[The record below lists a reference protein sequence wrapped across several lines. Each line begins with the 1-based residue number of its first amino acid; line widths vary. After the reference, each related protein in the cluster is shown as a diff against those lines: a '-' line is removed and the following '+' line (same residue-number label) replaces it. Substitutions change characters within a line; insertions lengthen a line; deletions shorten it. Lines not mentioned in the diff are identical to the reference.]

1 MITWSARG
9 LGWEQFPPHQKWFAM
24 GETLAHTL
32 YLSAFN
38 QSEMHITLTRGL
50 AAGLRHQSNLT
61 NIIRHI
67 FLSDSSAWCQ
77 VFLPHCR
84 GPPLLNSDRPQ
95 ISQYRAAI
103 HNDTLGKRWRRGTL
117 YLSAFNQSEMHIAS
131 TQLVYGDLTGVV
143 TAEETLTETVVV
155 AANVNSPSGVTNI
168 FSNDVIVDPPTMAKL
183 TNGTLLSA
191 GTHKMKIEIIIIR
204 DDDNKLADCFT

>member
-1 MITWSARG
+1 MTI
-9 LGWEQFPPHQKWFAM
+9 
-24 GETLAHTL
+24 
-32 YLSAFN
+32 
-38 QSEMHITLTRGL
+38 HI
-50 AAGLRHQSNLT
+50 
-61 NIIRHI
+61 
-67 FLSDSSAWCQ
+67 
-77 VFLPHCR
+77 P
-84 GPPLLNSDRPQ
+84 
-95 ISQYRAAI
+95 
-103 HNDTLGKRWRRGTL
+103 K
-117 YLSAFNQSEMHIAS
+117 
-131 TQLVYGDLTGVV
+131 LVYGDLTGVV